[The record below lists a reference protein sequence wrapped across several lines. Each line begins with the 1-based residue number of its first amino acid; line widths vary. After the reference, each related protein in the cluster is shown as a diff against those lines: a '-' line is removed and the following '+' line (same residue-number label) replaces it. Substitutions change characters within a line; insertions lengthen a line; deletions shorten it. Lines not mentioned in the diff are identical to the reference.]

1 MKQTTKTLLTLSALA
16 GLSFTA
22 AQAATFTWDDG
33 GSGESWSD
41 AGNWDGTP
49 AGIPATGVDSV
60 ELTQRSVLD
69 YEFTVAT
76 GQSIKDTVGSH
87 WFGLGNSGWPAVPAA
102 QLTLAKGGEID
113 VSQLAARGGVTPG
126 AANAPTFTIQDGAT
140 LTTTTGA
147 GGGRPMNFIWEAGL
161 TSVTT
166 WNTTS
171 FTSDSSW
178 LTVDLANYT
187 IVGAS
192 SLTLVDY
199 TGTNT
204 GTFASNTVT
213 DSSGTLTEGVDYTI
227 DYITDGNITLNIIPE
242 PGTYALIGGMLAL
255 GTVMLRRRR

>member
-1 MKQTTKTLLTLSALA
+1 
-16 GLSFTA
+16 
-22 AQAATFTWDDG
+22 
-33 GSGESWSD
+33 
-41 AGNWDGTP
+41 
-49 AGIPATGVDSV
+49 
-60 ELTQRSVLD
+60 
-69 YEFTVAT
+69 
-76 GQSIKDTVGSH
+76 
-87 WFGLGNSGWPAVPAA
+87 
-102 QLTLAKGGEID
+102 
-113 VSQLAARGGVTPG
+113 
-126 AANAPTFTIQDGAT
+126 
-140 LTTTTGA
+140 
-147 GGGRPMNFIWEAGL
+147 MNFIWEAGL